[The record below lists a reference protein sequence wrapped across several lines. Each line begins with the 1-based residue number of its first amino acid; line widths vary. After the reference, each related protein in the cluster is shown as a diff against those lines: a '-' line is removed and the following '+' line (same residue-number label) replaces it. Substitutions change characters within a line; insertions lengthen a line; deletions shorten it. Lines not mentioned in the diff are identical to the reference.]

1 MGDKAQAAT
10 PAVVTVYSQPGCQ
23 PCRATHKRLQ
33 ALGVDHSYID
43 VTQEPEA
50 LDTIKALGYATT
62 PVVQVT
68 CPVPNAKPV
77 TVSWSGMRYDAMNAL
92 AKVASGDSG
101 ADTLL
106 PFDKAGQV

>member
-1 MGDKAQAAT
+1 MGEKIKAAA
-10 PAVVTVYSQPGCQ
+10 PVAVTVYGQPGCQ
-23 PCRATHKRLQ
+23 PCRTTHKRLQ

-43 VTQEPEA
+43 VTQEPDA
-50 LDTIKALGYATT
+50 LDAIKTLGYSTT

-68 CPVPNAKPV
+68 CPVPNAEPV
-77 TVSWSGMRYDAMNAL
+77 TVSWSGMRYDDMNAL
-92 AKVASGDSG
+92 AKVDSGDSG